1 MVLVFPKDLAY
12 FNINVLLNKGYLLV
26 LLALEQNILYI
37 FSSFLP
43 GLYLIKG

>member
-12 FNINVLLNKGYLLV
+12 FNISALFNKGVLLV
-26 LLALEQNILYI
+26 LPILEQNILYI

-43 GLYLIKG
+43 GLYFISG